1 MMQDTLAS
9 PAPQTSMATEE
20 TARQHLSAT
29 NQPAL
34 TSREVEL
41 MRGLAAGLTNQQ
53 IARTLHRSEKTIR
66 NQLTRLYEK
75 LGARNRTEAVA
86 IHLRRGNG

>member
-9 PAPQTSMATEE
+9 PAPQTSLATEE
-20 TARQHLSAT
+20 TARQRLSAT

-66 NQLTRLYEK
+66 NQLTRLYGK